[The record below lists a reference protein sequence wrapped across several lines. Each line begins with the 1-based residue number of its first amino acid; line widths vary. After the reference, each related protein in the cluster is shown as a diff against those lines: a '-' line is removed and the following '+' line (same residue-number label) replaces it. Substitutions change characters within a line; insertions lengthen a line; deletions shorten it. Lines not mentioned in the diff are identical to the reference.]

1 MAESFNLRILAADK
15 PFYEGKCIALDIPTL
30 DGQRQILAHH
40 CNMIAAIVPGVM
52 KGTFTEEESQTA
64 AVSGG
69 IIKVEDND
77 VLVLVDTAERPEEID
92 ENRAKRAE
100 AEAKEE
106 LLQKKSIQEYKEA
119 QATLARAIN
128 RLRVKQNYSNHR

>member
-1 MAESFNLRILAADK
+1 MAQSFNLRVLAADK
-15 PFYEGKCIALDIPTL
+15 PFYEGKCLTLDIPTL

-40 CNMIAAIVPGVM
+40 SNMIAAIVPGVM
-52 KGTFTEEESQTA
+52 KGTFPDAEPQTA

-69 IIKVEDND
+69 IVKVEDND

-92 ENRAKRAE
+92 ENRAKRAR
-100 AEAKEE
+100 AAAKEE

-128 RLRVKQNYSNHR
+128 RLRVKQNFSKRH